1 MEERARRKFD
11 SLEYIF
17 IDGNH
22 NFAPWSELMIDVM
35 LLIRKSIE
43 SGKKIYCNDFGHF
56 AAYYYLSTKFD
67 KHYSIATPNKKPLH
81 KQADYD
87 YEE

>member
-1 MEERARRKFD
+1 
-11 SLEYIF
+11 
-17 IDGNH
+17 
-22 NFAPWSELMIDVM
+22 MIDVM

-67 KHYSIATPNKKPLH
+67 KHYTIATPNKRPLH